1 MKKIFTCI
9 SLAAATF
16 MATTPAMAQQQKQI
30 SNQEKVAFVKA
41 VVPAMLDQVK
51 EISGIDLK
59 SLANPNIQTVLSS
72 PLFGVES
79 ALRASNPINIQPDS
93 MTVNLSEMDIEGI
106 PDIAKPIMANIKM
119 TFADY
124 KDYSITTPEGRTVNV
139 KFPKKITAS
148 ALGGELSCGLNF
160 AIGDKKGLLPFSSLS
175 VNLDLGSLEAIVGIF
190 APGIKSGSLIA
201 LTEKGTSNAYTY
213 DITIGESLRG
223 ILGMME
229 ITNLPNFQ
237 ITVDMNGIQTTAQIK
252 ASVFGIISNAKLP
265 MGDAVVY
272 LNPKAAA
279 TGTMTADSTILT
291 SYKEGTAIIDS
302 YTKIIQSSN
311 VASGKTIQKSTLSYE
326 KESKDADWVWEG
338 SSMNTLNAN
347 TVIDNN
353 NLVYSILNGV
363 IADLIQGNTKSFNMT
378 TTNFLSETDSKGIIV
393 STLEVIPSMSGV
405 QAAIATIN
413 IKAMDET
420 TSSLEQSMS
429 IKVTLPLK
437 GNVIT
442 AEFTPTDFNA
452 PAGILYI
459 TSNAMDIITDNETI
473 DSTIQEVKVAP
484 VASGLY
490 VKNGKGNYVIVNMVG
505 KVVAT
510 GIITNDEQFISIPN
524 MPKGIYAISIDKS
537 NTNKLRSVHKT
548 TVKFAK

>member
-175 VNLDLGSLEAIVGIF
+175 ANLDLGSLEAIVGLF

-405 QAAIATIN
+405 QAAVATIN

-442 AEFTPTDFNA
+442 AEFTPTDFKA

-459 TSNAMDIITDNETI
+459 TSDAMGIITDNETI
-473 DSTIQEVKVAP
+473 DSTIQEVKVVP